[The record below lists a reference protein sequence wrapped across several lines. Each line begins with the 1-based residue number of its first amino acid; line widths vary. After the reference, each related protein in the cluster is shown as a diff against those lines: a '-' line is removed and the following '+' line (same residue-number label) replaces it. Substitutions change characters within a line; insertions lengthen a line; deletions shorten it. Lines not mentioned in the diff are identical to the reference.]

1 MVPKDAKLTTDILA
15 SKQSLHA
22 LAERAIHASDVTSRT
37 AVYSE
42 LIQSRATCHALHGD
56 IWGPAKP

>member
-1 MVPKDAKLTTDILA
+1 MVPKDAKLTTDVLA
-15 SKQSLHA
+15 SKQALHA

>member
-1 MVPKDAKLTTDILA
+1 
-15 SKQSLHA
+15 
-22 LAERAIHASDVTSRT
+22 VTART

>member
-22 LAERAIHASDVTSRT
+22 LAERAFTRRT
-37 AVYSE
+37 
-42 LIQSRATCHALHGD
+42 
-56 IWGPAKP
+56 